1 MSTKP
6 ASSTKN
12 MKFDHNIAKL
22 RVAEY
27 VKSHIKPNGFTIIR
41 LICALKDF

>member
-12 MKFDHNIAKL
+12 MKFDHDIAKL
-22 RVAEY
+22 HVVEY
-27 VKSHIKPNGFTIIR
+27 VKSHVKLNGFTMIR